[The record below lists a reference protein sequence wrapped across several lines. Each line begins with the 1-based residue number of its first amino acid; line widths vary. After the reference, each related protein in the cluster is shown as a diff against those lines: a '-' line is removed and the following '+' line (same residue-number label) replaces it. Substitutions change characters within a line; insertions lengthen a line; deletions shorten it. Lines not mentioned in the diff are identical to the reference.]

1 MVPIAR
7 RHLLAEKSRFAL
19 AVIGV
24 AVSVFLIVLIQG
36 LFMGVRDRLGAT
48 VEELPFD
55 LWVAQDGTY
64 DIHRTTSVIPGEYAE
79 LIAEIPGVEHAE
91 SPHSAK
97 PANTARSAMPIE
109 SIVDHGGL
117 GPPW

>member
-36 LFMGVRDRLGAT
+36 LFMGVRDRLGA
-48 VEELPFD
+48 VVDEL
-55 LWVAQDGTY
+55 
-64 DIHRTTSVIPGEYAE
+64 
-79 LIAEIPGVEHAE
+79 
-91 SPHSAK
+91 
-97 PANTARSAMPIE
+97 
-109 SIVDHGGL
+109 L
-117 GPPW
+117 G